1 MLFCQKSSN
10 PLREDTKSRA
20 TGRWR
25 EILLAL
31 GFPAKALNGAHGPC
45 PICNEGKD
53 RFRFDNLEG
62 KGSWICSKC
71 GAGYGVELVIRWKR
85 IEFIEAVK
93 LIESVIDAARV
104 EAPRARISSD
114 VASAENKA
122 LWQRGRFLSGTCLAS
137 RYLANR
143 GIKLDRYPSC
153 LRFVENCP
161 YNDAGVVS
169 YHPAMLAAFMASD
182 GSYAR
187 VHRTYLAEPGVK
199 ADVETPKKM
208 MRGKVPDGGA
218 VRLGPAEKTMGIA
231 EGIETALAA
240 AQMHGMPVWAATNAG
255 ALIKWMPPPEAENIV
270 IFGDYDRSYAGQMAS
285 YSLAYKLRSISRIK
299 TVGVMFTEHTDVGG
313 GAPDWNDVVL
323 AEKVVA

>member
-1 MLFCQKSSN
+1 M
-10 PLREDTKSRA
+10 RHEDTKSRA

-31 GFPAKALNGAHGPC
+31 GFPAKALTGAHCAC

-85 IEFIEAVK
+85 VEFIDAVK
-93 LIESVIDAARV
+93 LIESVIDTARV
-104 EAPRARISSD
+104 EVPRARVSSD
-114 VASAENKA
+114 AASAENKA
-122 LWQRGRFLSGTCLAS
+122 LWLRGRFLNGKDLGS
-137 RYLANR
+137 RYLGNR
-143 GIKLDRYPSC
+143 GIKLDKYPPC
-153 LRFVENCP
+153 LRFVDECI
-161 YNDAGVVS
+161 YRDVASGGTS
-169 YHPAMLAAFMASD
+169 LHPAMLAAFMASD
-182 GSYAR
+182 GSRAI
-187 VHRTYLAEPGVK
+187 VHRTYLKEPGLK

-208 MRGKVPDGGA
+208 MRGRVPEGGA
-218 VRLGPAEKTMGIA
+218 VRLAPAEKTMGIA

-255 ALIKWMPPPEAENIV
+255 ALIKWTPPPEAENIV
-270 IFGDYDRSYAGQMAS
+270 IFGDYDRNYAGQMAS

-313 GAPDWNDVVL
+313 GAPDWNDLIL
-323 AEKVVA
+323 AEKVAC